1 MSASETAAAPVSSAQ
16 PPHSS
21 AHVAVVVPALRE
33 SGGVATVGRF
43 IHRVLDESDA
53 YDPAFIS
60 VPLSSRDPAS
70 LRLLDPET
78 WRRGAVIEEEMW
90 EGYHVQHVG
99 AVGAEL
105 EFQRY
110 RPRRPLTTLLNQ
122 FDLIQIVAGTP
133 AWGLLAKNVTRPV
146 ALQVATR
153 SHVERKSAW
162 AEAGWMRQ
170 LWGRLMGRIT
180 RRLENRAFQHV
191 DAVFVENAWMLDYVT
206 DHCPESQVH
215 FSPPGVDVERFQ
227 PGASE
232 RSSCNLEN
240 VPDDYLLSVGRF
252 SDPRKNASL
261 LLEGYGRLV
270 ARRRTDGQDT
280 PPLILA
286 GRTSPPDS
294 ASARLSAY
302 DATEKVRYLGEV
314 DADTLRD
321 LYRHARAFVLSSDE
335 EGLGLVL
342 LEAMASGIPVI
353 STNCGGPSTL
363 IESGREGFLTPVGD
377 TDALVDAINRVIE
390 EPSLAST
397 MGEAGRER
405 AVNHFSISAAGER
418 FLSVYDALRSAG

>member
-16 PPHSS
+16 SPHSP
-21 AHVAVVVPALRE
+21 AHVAVVVPVLRE
-33 SGGVATVGRF
+33 SGGAATVGRF

-53 YDPAFIS
+53 SDPEFIS

-110 RPRRPLTTLLNQ
+110 RPRRPLTTLLNR

-133 AWGLLAKNVTRPV
+133 AWGWLAKNVTRPV

-153 SHVERKSAW
+153 SRVERKSAW
-162 AEAGWMRQ
+162 AEAGWLRQ
-170 LWGRLMGRIT
+170 LWSRLMGRIT

-191 DAVFVENAWMLDYVT
+191 DAVFV
-206 DHCPESQVH
+206 
-215 FSPPGVDVERFQ
+215 
-227 PGASE
+227 
-232 RSSCNLEN
+232 
-240 VPDDYLLSVGRF
+240 GRF
-252 SDPRKNASL
+252 SDPRKNAAL
-261 LLEGYGRLV
+261 LFEAYGRLV
-270 ARRRTDGQDT
+270 ARRRKDRQDT

-286 GRTSPPDS
+286 GRTPPPDS
-294 ASARLSAY
+294 AWARLSAY
-302 DATEKVRYLGEV
+302 DATGQVTYLGEV
-314 DADTLRD
+314 DADALRD

-342 LEAMASGIPVI
+342 LEAMASGIPVV

-363 IESGREGFLTPVGD
+363 IDSGRNGFLTPVGNA
-377 TDALVDAINRVIE
+377 DALAEAVDRILQDPGKAQ
-390 EPSLAST
+390 T
-397 MGEAGRER
+397 MGETDRER
-405 AVNHFSISAAGER
+405 AVTDFSISAAGQR
-418 FLSVYDALRSAG
+418 FLDVYDQLLR

>member
-16 PPHSS
+16 SPLSP

-78 WRRGAVIEEEMW
+78 WRRGAVIEEETW

-110 RPRRPLTTLLNQ
+110 RPRRPLTTLLNR

-133 AWGLLAKNVTRPV
+133 AWGWLAKNVTRPV

-162 AEAGWMRQ
+162 AKAGWMRQ

-206 DHCPESQVH
+206 DHCPDSQVH
-215 FSPPGVDVERFQ
+215 FSPPGVDVDQFR
-227 PGASE
+227 PGPSE
-232 RSSCNLEN
+232 RSSCNLED
-240 VPDDYLLSVGRF
+240 VPDDYILSVGRF
-252 SDPRKNASL
+252 SDPRKNAAL
-261 LLEGYGRLV
+261 LLEAYGRLV
-270 ARRRTDGQDT
+270 ARRRDGGNDT
-280 PPLILA
+280 PSLVLA
-286 GRTSPPDS
+286 GRTPPPDS
-294 ASARLSAY
+294 AWARLSAY
-302 DATEKVRYLGEV
+302 DATDQVTYLGEV
-314 DADTLRD
+314 DADALRD

-342 LEAMASGIPVI
+342 LEAMASGIPVV

-363 IESGREGFLTPVGD
+363 IDSGKNGFLTPVGNA
-377 TDALVDAINRVIE
+377 DALAEAVDRILQDPGKAQ
-390 EPSLAST
+390 T
-397 MGEAGRER
+397 MGETGRER
-405 AVNHFSISAAGER
+405 AVTDFSISAAGQR
-418 FLSVYDALRSAG
+418 FLDVYDQLLR